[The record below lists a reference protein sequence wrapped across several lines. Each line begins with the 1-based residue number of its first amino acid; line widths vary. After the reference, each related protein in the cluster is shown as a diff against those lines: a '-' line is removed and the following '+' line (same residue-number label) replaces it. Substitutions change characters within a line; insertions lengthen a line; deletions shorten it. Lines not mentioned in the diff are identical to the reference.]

1 MAKGNGLLG
10 TFIFG
15 LIIFVL
21 LIISGI
27 LGGFVDMI
35 LFALFATEYPM
46 IALLVS
52 IIIAI
57 FILAFV
63 FRLAGFR
70 RK

>member
-1 MAKGNGLLG
+1 MAKNSGMLG

-27 LGGFVDMI
+27 LGAFADIV
-35 LFALFATEYPM
+35 LFALFATDMPM

-52 IIIAI
+52 IIIMI

>member
-1 MAKGNGLLG
+1 MAKNSGTLG

-21 LIISGI
+21 LIITGI
-27 LGGFVDMI
+27 LGGLADMI
-35 LFALFATEYPM
+35 IFALFNTEFPL
-46 IALLVS
+46 IGLLLS
-52 IIIAI
+52 IIIMI